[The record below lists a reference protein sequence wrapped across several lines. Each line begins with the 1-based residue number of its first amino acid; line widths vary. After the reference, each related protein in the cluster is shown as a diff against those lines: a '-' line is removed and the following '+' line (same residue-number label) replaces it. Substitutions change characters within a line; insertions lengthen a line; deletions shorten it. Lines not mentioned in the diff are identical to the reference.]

1 MRRLRTTA
9 HRVPTSAS
17 LVMAALLGLVSTTF
31 AATPASAV
39 PPYTVEERAA
49 AIASPALVLVDVAF
63 EGYLRVRATGEL
75 VYDQPMSVH
84 NRCTGIVVN
93 ADGNVITPTHC
104 VSLRADDLRTAA
116 TGVVVDEMVRVGKV
130 AAADRESFLSN
141 VRKNADFTG
150 TTKDAPPV
158 VSVSAQLFVA
168 TNTTDAAIK
177 GKVVKSQAS
186 DKGDVTLIKLDA
198 KGLPVAKLGKTAF
211 SPGDPVVFSAFTS
224 QNPGATQATFT
235 VDFKVQRIQSPY
247 GTADPPTLFRHDG
260 DLGPTWHGGMILD
273 NDGNVIGIITT
284 DQSSTNR
291 APRLAQDTTP
301 IFALLGESG
310 VSNEQ
315 TDLDRT
321 YRAGLDSYY
330 AGRYRDAIKKFDA
343 VLKAQPNNVPA
354 STFREQS
361 NVRMAVEGD
370 NSPLLSPLVLIGLGG
385 LAVLII
391 AGLVVAL
398 LVRGRRLKARERE
411 VAQYEAYLPI
421 SGVPVSGLPVSG
433 LPISGVPTSGIPPA
447 SGLPT
452 SGVPVSTGTPWV
464 SNTGSWVVP
473 VSTPPGYAVPDQT
486 GAPEYVPP
494 ASPTTPPA
502 GAPPDGSQDTSANW
516 PAVTVWRTPEGE
528 GSEPPPA
535 PQQRVKTN
543 PWGPPPQE
551 TPPGS

>member
-9 HRVPTSAS
+9 H

-31 AATPASAV
+31 VTTPAAAV

-49 AIASPALVLVDVAF
+49 AIASPALVLVDAAF
-63 EGYLRVRATGEL
+63 EGYLRLRATGEL
-75 VYDQPMSVH
+75 VYNQPMSVH

-104 VSLRADDLRTAA
+104 VSLRTDDLRVAA
-116 TGVVVDEMVRVGKV
+116 TSVVADEMIRVGKL
-130 AAADRESFLSN
+130 ASADRESFLTN

-158 VSVSAQLFVA
+158 ASVSGQLFVA
-168 TNTTDAAIK
+168 TNTSSESMIK

-198 KGLPVAKLGKTAF
+198 KGLPVAKLGKATFNA
-211 SPGDPVVFSAFTS
+211 GDPLVFSAFTS

-235 VDFKVQRIQSPY
+235 VDYKVQRIQSPY

-260 DLGPTWHGGMILD
+260 DLGPTWHGGMVLD

-301 IFALLGESG
+301 IFALLTETG
-310 VSNEQ
+310 VANEQ
-315 TDLDRT
+315 TGLDRT
-321 YRAGLDSYY
+321 YRDGLDDFY
-330 AGRYRDAIKKFDA
+330 AGRYRDAIRSFDA
-343 VLKAQPNNVPA
+343 VLAAQPNNAPA
-354 STFREQS
+354 ATFREQS
-361 NVRMAVEGD
+361 KIRMAVEGD

-385 LAVLII
+385 LAVLVI

-398 LVRGRRLKARERE
+398 IVRGRRLKVRERE

-433 LPISGVPTSGIPPA
+433 LPVSGLPISGVPTSGIPPA
-447 SGLPT
+447 SEVPT

-486 GAPEYVPP
+486 GAPEYVTP

-502 GAPPDGSQDTSANW
+502 EAPPDGAQDTSANW
-516 PAVTVWRTPEGE
+516 PAVTVWRTPEGD